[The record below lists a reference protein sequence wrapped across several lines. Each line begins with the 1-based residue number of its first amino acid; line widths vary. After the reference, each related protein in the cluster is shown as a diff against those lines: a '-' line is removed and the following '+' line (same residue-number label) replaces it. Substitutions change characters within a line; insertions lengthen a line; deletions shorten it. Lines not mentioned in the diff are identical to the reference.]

1 MLKKV
6 CEIFFFFFVIFY
18 ERFGLN
24 FALHIR
30 ALFLHGFVCQCV
42 CVWVFEKQWRLS
54 IDADEILHAYL
65 AGELDGDREF
75 LVDTLYI

>member
-1 MLKKV
+1 M
-6 CEIFFFFFVIFY
+6 
-18 ERFGLN
+18 
-24 FALHIR
+24 ALY
-30 ALFLHGFVCQCV
+30 VNV